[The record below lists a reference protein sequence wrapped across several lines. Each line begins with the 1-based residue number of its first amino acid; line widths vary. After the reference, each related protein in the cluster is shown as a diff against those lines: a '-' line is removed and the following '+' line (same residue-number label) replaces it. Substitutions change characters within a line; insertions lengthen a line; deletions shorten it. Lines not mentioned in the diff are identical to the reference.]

1 MGALGG
7 SWGCCSSAGWSQA
20 GMQLEF
26 PGVAITQPVENS
38 FRAEHRNEL
47 QGLSPALMGLP

>member
-1 MGALGG
+1 
-7 SWGCCSSAGWSQA
+7 
-20 GMQLEF
+20 MQLEF